1 MTSEGNNLVM
11 PVSPMYGGYGNG
23 GGFGNWG
30 SDIWII
36 LLVLFALGGF
46 GGWGM
51 GGMGMGMMGGFGGM
65 YEFPWLLASNANN
78 QNATQGGFNQ
88 LAVNNAISALQ
99 SSVNSGFGDVNLG
112 IAGINQNICQTG
124 NGIISAVN
132 SGFSQAEVA
141 NNARQMANM
150 QQAFAAQSAMN
161 QGFNGLQGQLAQCCC
176 DNRLATAQLGSDI
189 AREACAT
196 RTSDTQNTQAVLN
209 AISGG
214 FQTLKDQM
222 YQDKID
228 AKNDIIAQLRQE
240 ALYARGQASQDV
252 QTARLEASNV
262 STVDALYN
270 RLATCPVGTMPVY
283 GNQPIFTCPQS
294 YASNNCGCGCNGS
307 F

>member
-23 GGFGNWG
+23 GGFGNWS

-36 LLVLFALGGF
+36 LIVLLIFGGGF
-46 GGWGM
+46 GFGGL
-51 GGMGMGMMGGFGGM
+51 GGMGMGMLGGFGGFGG
-65 YEFPWLLASNANN
+65 YDFPWLLASGANN
-78 QNATQGGFNQ
+78 QNATQRGFDN
-88 LAVNNAISALQ
+88 LATNNAINGLQ
-99 SSVNSGFGDVNLG
+99 SSVNNGFNNIQLG
-112 IAGINQNICQTG
+112 IAGINQNLCQTG
-124 NGIISAVN
+124 NSIVAAVTG
-132 SGFSQAEVA
+132 GFSQAEIAA
-141 NNARQMANM
+141 NTRQMANM
-150 QQAFAAQSAMN
+150 QQVY
-161 QGFNGLQGQLAQCCC
+161 GLQAQLAQASA
-176 DNRLATAQLGSDI
+176 DNRLATANLGSDI

-209 AISGG
+209 AINGG

-252 QTARLEASNV
+252 QTARLEASN
-262 STVDALYN
+262 SATVDALYN

-294 YASNNCGCGCNGS
+294 YASNNCGCGCNGN